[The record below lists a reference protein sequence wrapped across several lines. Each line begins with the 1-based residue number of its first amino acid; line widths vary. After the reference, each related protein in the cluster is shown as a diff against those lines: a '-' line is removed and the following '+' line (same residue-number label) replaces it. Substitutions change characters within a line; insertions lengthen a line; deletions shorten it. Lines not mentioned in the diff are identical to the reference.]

1 MLLSSITAAAA
12 AYTSPLAPASDLF
25 VNFESVLVVAIRA
38 LAMVA
43 QSADVSGR
51 LTLLALSCTAQL
63 LRSAER
69 IEISTSSSD
78 GVFALAVTAAGT
90 ARFELVD
97 AASDEL
103 VYHAIVD
110 VLSICAVSRLSSP
123 RQDLSEPAAA
133 APAGFSR
140 SSYRIE
146 AALALFRMSIDA
158 PSSGMSRSVQM
169 RAASVLMTVA
179 PQFAR
184 SAIAMDDLPN
194 GVVEHVYKS
203 S

>member
-1 MLLSSITAAAA
+1 MVDSLPWTYFLEECADTLSRLEAEMANTPYIRDRHPGLLAAVAHARSAASLASPNAAMLLSSITAAAA
-12 AYTSPLAPASDLF
+12 AYTSPVAPASDLF

-90 ARFELVD
+90 ARF
-97 AASDEL
+97 
-103 VYHAIVD
+103 
-110 VLSICAVSRLSSP
+110 
-123 RQDLSEPAAA
+123 
-133 APAGFSR
+133 
-140 SSYRIE
+140 RIT
-146 AALALFRMSIDA
+146 
-158 PSSGMSRSVQM
+158 SG
-169 RAASVLMTVA
+169 A
-179 PQFAR
+179 
-184 SAIAMDDLPN
+184 
-194 GVVEHVYKS
+194 
-203 S
+203 